1 MFRLGLK
8 YSPYISLTLPGL
20 WITDGC
26 SYIFT
31 LSLLDF
37 NTLPSTQ
44 KVQSVVLNSNQKT
57 ARNYSLI
64 FKKKDLVYK
73 THNNIFTKRMSN
85 FGMIQ
90 PKRTN
95 PQFTENI

>member
-64 FKKKDLVYK
+64 FKKKKDLVSK
-73 THNNIFTKRMSN
+73 SHNNIFTKGMSD
-85 FGMIQ
+85 FGIYR
-90 PKRTN
+90 PYRY
-95 PQFTENI
+95 